1 MDESYPPNVK
11 DLLVE
16 MKDLSD
22 LMVDLAFAALVLEDR
37 DLAKQLSQLEEKMNL
52 LMYQIRG
59 VAAVVTRK
67 LDEAKHITGILQ
79 VAGAAE
85 EIANAVESIAD
96 FILRGME
103 IHPVVFEAIEG
114 ADEKIAVLEIKE
126 DSPVVNRKIGEL
138 SLPPTRGAW
147 PLALKRGDEW
157 IIPPTKE
164 TELRSGDVLICK
176 GSEESLKIIG
186 QLACLKLCC
195 RESKSE
201 LKEIRKALAKMRD
214 LVAIMVDMA
223 YSSILFGSREIAQ
236 EVREMEIDFDK
247 LDYKIRHEVLKAAR
261 KERNL
266 EKLNSILELLR
277 YIARISDAADSIAD
291 VALRFEEIH
300 PVFREA
306 FAESQES
313 IGRISIKENSAFANK
328 TLEKLKLWEVM
339 GVYVFMIRRGSRL
352 IVEPPSR
359 FRIKAGDILFVRGMK
374 KEVDK
379 VLEVAEYASS
389 MVQKS

>member
-22 LMVDLAFAALVLEDR
+22 LMVDLAFAVLVLEDK
-37 DLAKQLSQLEEKMNL
+37 DLAKHLSQLEERMNL

-67 LDEAKHITGILQ
+67 LDEAKQITGILH

-103 IHPVVFEAIEG
+103 IHPVVFEAIED
-114 ADEKIAVLEIKE
+114 ADEKIAVLEIKD
-126 DSPVVNRKIGEL
+126 DSPVVNKKIGEL
-138 SLPPTRGAW
+138 ALPPTRGAW
-147 PLALKRGDEW
+147 PLALKRGNEW

-164 TELRSGDVLICK
+164 TELKSGDVLICK
-176 GSEESLKIIG
+176 GSEESLKILG

-195 RESKSE
+195 REGKSE
-201 LKEIRKALAKMRD
+201 LKEIRKSLAKMRD

-236 EVREMEIDFDK
+236 EVREMEVDFDK
-247 LDYKIRHEVLKAAR
+247 LDYKIRHEVLKAAG
-261 KERNL
+261 KERKL
-266 EKLNSILELLR
+266 ERLNSILELLR

-306 FAESQES
+306 LAESQES
-313 IGRISIKENSAFANK
+313 IGRILVKEGSPFVSK

-359 FRIKAGDILFVRGMK
+359 CRIKVGDVLFVRGMK
-374 KEVDK
+374 KEVEK
-379 VLEVAEYASS
+379 VLEMAEYASS
-389 MVQKS
+389 VVQKS